1 MQFEWLDWVLL
12 IAFFLLSLGIGL
24 YYSRDAGKGLAEF
37 FLGGRNL
44 TWWMAGTSMVAT
56 TFAADTPL
64 LVAGLVAQNGVS
76 GNWIWWNMLLGG
88 MLTTFFFARY
98 WRKSGVVTEVE
109 LIELRYGGKP
119 AAFLRG
125 FKAVYLGLILN
136 AVIIGWVNK
145 AMTTILIAFFGL
157 DASTALLYV
166 SAAMLFVA
174 VYTAAS
180 GLMGV
185 AVTDAIQ
192 FVVAMV
198 GCIVL
203 AILVVYS
210 PEIGGISGLTAK
222 LPSWSL
228 DFFPTMGSDTSS
240 AGQAL
245 SIGVAAFFARI
256 GVQWWASWY
265 PGGEP
270 GGGGYVAQRMMSCR
284 DEKSSVYATL
294 FFQIAHY
301 ALRPWPWILVGLC
314 AIVLYPQLGP
324 GEKEQGFV
332 LAMRDYLPVGMRGLL
347 LAAFFAAYMSTIATQ
362 LNWGASYLMNDLY
375 RRFVRPE
382 STEQHLVFVSRVI
395 TLLLMGVSLWVT
407 TQLSTIESAWGFIIE
422 CGAGLGMVLILR
434 WYWWRLNAWSEIAA
448 TLIPFVAYA
457 YAHFYRHEVFPN
469 SFLFTVAVTTIGWL
483 LVTLLTKPESAE
495 TLQHFYR
502 RVEPAGWWNPV
513 AQSLGRK
520 TDNRQIPALF
530 ICWICGI
537 LLGYSVLFFL
547 GELIFQHFTQ
557 AAGYAAV
564 SLVALLGLRY
574 WLPRTFSQ

>member
-12 IAFFLLSLGIGL
+12 VVFFVLSIGIGL

-37 FLGGRNL
+37 FLGGRTL
-44 TWWMAGTSMVAT
+44 SWWMAGTSMVAT

-64 LVAGLVAQNGVS
+64 LVAGLVAQNGIS

-125 FKAVYLGLILN
+125 FKAVYLGLFLN

-157 DASTALLYV
+157 DPFTALLYV

-192 FVVAMV
+192 FIVAMV

-203 AILVVYS
+203 AILVVQS
-210 PEIGGISGLTAK
+210 PEVGGVSGLQSR
-222 LPSWSL
+222 LPSWAL
-228 DFFPTMGSDTSS
+228 DFFPTMGTDSSS

-245 SIGVAAFFARI
+245 SIGLGAFFARI

-301 ALRPWPWILVGLC
+301 ALRPWPWILVGLS
-314 AIVLYPQLGP
+314 AIVLYPQLGA

-332 LAMRDYLPVGMRGLL
+332 LAMRDYLPAGMRGLL

-375 RRFVRPE
+375 RRFIRPQ
-382 STEQHLVFVSRVI
+382 STERHLVMISRVV
-395 TLLLMGVSLWVT
+395 TLLLMFVSLWVT
-407 TQLSTIESAWGFIIE
+407 TRLQTIESAWGFIIE

-434 WYWWRLNAWSEIAA
+434 WYWWRINAWSEISA
-448 TLIPFVAYA
+448 TFTPFVAYA
-457 YAHFYRHEVFPN
+457 ISHVWMKQSFPE
-469 SFLFTVAVTTIGWL
+469 SFLFTVTVTTIVWIF
-483 LVTLLTKPESAE
+483 VTFITRPESAE
-495 TLQHFYR
+495 TLQAFYR
-502 RVEPAGWWNPV
+502 RVEPAGWWGVV
-513 AQSLGRK
+513 ADSLGK
-520 TDNRQIPALF
+520 KVDNSQLPALLV
-530 ICWICGI
+530 CWISGI
-537 LLGYSVLFFL
+537 LLGYSVLFFI
-547 GELIFQHFTQ
+547 GEIIFLHFGT
-557 AAGYAAV
+557 AAV
-564 SLVALLGLRY
+564 YFVVGLIGFWGLRMM
-574 WLPRTFSQ
+574 LPRTFTG